1 MDAYT
6 KLAALK
12 KQVAT
17 LEAQLSKG
25 NRKLLKLPGKYGFK
39 SMDAFIGAL
48 QRAAGGRQAKLPTA
62 AKVGKASGRKPR
74 AKITPET
81 KAKVKALVGQE
92 KTGAEIAAALNISL
106 PSVQNIKKE
115 LGLVQKRKK

>member
-12 KQVAT
+12 KQIAT
-17 LEAQLSKG
+17 LESQLSR
-25 NRKLLKLPGKYGFK
+25 NNSKLLKLPGKYGFK

-48 QRAAGGRQAKLPTA
+48 QAAAGGRQTALPVA
-62 AKVGKASGRKPR
+62 KASTATGRKPR
-74 AKITPET
+74 AKITDET
-81 KAKVKALVGQE
+81 KAKVKGMVGQE
-92 KTGAEIAAALNISL
+92 KTGAEIAKALNISL

>member
-12 KQVAT
+12 KQIAT
-17 LEAQLSKG
+17 LESQLSR
-25 NRKLLKLPGKYGFK
+25 NNNKLVKLPAKFGFK

-48 QRAAGGRQAKLPTA
+48 QAAAGGRKTALPA
-62 AKVGKASGRKPR
+62 AKASTPTGRKPR
-74 AKITPET
+74 AKITSET
-81 KAKVKALVGQE
+81 KTKVKAMVGQD
-92 KTGAEIAAALNISL
+92 KTGAEIAQALNISL

-115 LGLVQKRKK
+115 LGLVQKRKM

>member
-17 LEAQLSKG
+17 LESQLSR
-25 NRKLLKLPGKYGFK
+25 NSNKLLKLPGKFGFK
-39 SMDAFIGAL
+39 SMDAFISAL
-48 QRAAGGRQAKLPTA
+48 QAAAGGRGQTKLPG
-62 AKVGKASGRKPR
+62 GKAGAATGRKPR
-74 AKITPET
+74 AKITDET
-81 KAKVKALVGQE
+81 KAKGKALVGQE
-92 KTGAEIAAALNISL
+92 KTGAEIAKALNISL

>member
-1 MDAYT
+1 MDAYA
-6 KLAALK
+6 KLVALK
-12 KQVAT
+12 TQIAT
-17 LEAQLSKG
+17 LESQLSR
-25 NRKLLKLPGKYGFK
+25 NNSKLLKLPEKFGFK

-48 QRAAGGRQAKLPTA
+48 QTAAGGRQTTLPSAKTSTPT
-62 AKVGKASGRKPR
+62 GRKPR

-81 KAKVKALVGQE
+81 KAKVKALVAQE
-92 KTGAEIAAALNISL
+92 KTGAEIAKVLNISL

>member
-1 MDAYT
+1 MDAQA

-12 KQVAT
+12 KQVAA
-17 LEAQLSKG
+17 LESQLSRNNK
-25 NRKLLKLPGKYGFK
+25 KLLKLPAKFGFK

-48 QRAAGGRQAKLPTA
+48 QAAAGGRQTALPA
-62 AKVGKASGRKPR
+62 AKASKPTGRKPR
-74 AKITPET
+74 AKITPDT
-81 KAKVKALVGQE
+81 KAKVKAMVGQE
-92 KTGAEIAAALNISL
+92 KTGAEIARALNISL

>member
-12 KQVAT
+12 KQVAA
-17 LEAQLSKG
+17 LESQLSR
-25 NRKLLKLPGKYGFK
+25 NNSKLLKLPGKFGFK
-39 SMDAFIGAL
+39 SMDAFIDAL
-48 QRAAGGRQAKLPTA
+48 RAATGSRPASSSA
-62 AKVGKASGRKPR
+62 GKATKSTGRKPR
-74 AKITPET
+74 AKITDET
-81 KAKVKALVGQE
+81 KAKVKAMVGQE
-92 KTGAEIAAALNISL
+92 KTGAEIAKALNISL